1 MENEFKIGDKV
12 LLNKPKDTITSE
24 LRWFPKMDK
33 YDGKEFVVRD
43 IWGRILKCVLNG
55 GSIGWWIGKYFIPK
69 SKVNESVET
78 EEVDAEVKA
87 EIAAELFTFT
97 ETLEEQ
103 LVADETAREEDELPS
118 TELDVLVVPE
128 TARVFLTATAI
139 FEVEDAV

>member
-1 MENEFKIGDKV
+1 MAFTVNTLACSCTLPLIVEIEFTV
-12 LLNKPKDTITSE
+12 AL
-24 LRWFPKMDK
+24 
-33 YDGKEFVVRD
+33 
-43 IWGRILKCVLNG
+43 
-55 GSIGWWIGKYFIPK
+55 FIPTL
-69 SKVNESVET
+69 ETDTAET

-87 EIAAELFTFT
+87 EIAAEFFTFT